1 MSESRKRASSEQ
13 EENTTRKIPRN
24 IGGKYLPSMFISS
37 YFLFLR
43 FDFISAGGVHLKIL
57 IPSNLAGVVLG
68 KGGESIIRIQEESN
82 IKAHMSKANEFF
94 PGKHSHKLSN
104 LVISLLREFNVVFRF
119 QVQTNVFALY
129 RQPKPV
135 TSRKV
140 YK

>member
-1 MSESRKRASSEQ
+1 MNKR
-13 EENTTRKIPRN
+13 RIPLVRFLE
-24 IGGKYLPSMFISS
+24 ILVVSICRACLLVRMF
-37 YFLFLR
+37 FFLR